1 MRRRTASSA
10 AAVSVVLL
18 VAGCSGSSGT
28 GAASPAPT
36 PSASPVAAPALPSC
50 RPAASK
56 PYTWPKPVP
65 ADLPKLP
72 GATLGETKQTKDGL
86 TIVRFSTRTSLRDGV
101 LFIVRN
107 LPPAGYVL
115 GRGDAEPT
123 EADAPFNKGDL
134 RGVLR
139 GVSREVCATEW
150 LLAVTRGRP
159 GGAPATRCC
168 RRTAAPRPRP
178 CRSADQPIASGRWTP
193 A

>member
-1 MRRRTASSA
+1 MRRRIAVA
-10 AAVSVVLL
+10 GPVAVSAVLL
-18 VAGCSGSSGT
+18 VSGCTGSSAGPAVAAT
-28 GAASPAPT
+28 SAASPSSAPAT
-36 PSASPVAAPALPSC
+36 PRALPSC
-50 RPAASK
+50 RPASTK

-72 GATLGETKQTKDGL
+72 GVTLGDTKQTKDGL
-86 TIVRFSTRTSLRDGV
+86 TIVRFSTSTSLRDGV

-150 LLAVTRGRP
+150 LLAVTRGQP
-159 GGAPATRCC
+159 GGGTGNPLLPAHTG
-168 RRTAAPRPRP
+168 
-178 CRSADQPIASGRWTP
+178 RSPSPLPFG
-193 A
+193 